1 MTVQE
6 FFLLF
11 VSILAS
17 VAGQFF
23 LKMGAIKLGKVELDN
38 IINTIFRIVTVP
50 ELLAGLFFYGLGSLA
65 YILLLTRVNLSIAAP
80 SFSLVYVLS
89 ILLGFFIFKEQIPLT
104 RLIGLISII
113 GGVLLVVSKK

>member
-1 MTVQE
+1 MTVPE

-11 VSILAS
+11 VSILTS

-23 LKMGAIKLGKVELDN
+23 LKTGAIKLGKVEVDN
-38 IINTIFRIVTVP
+38 VLNTIIRIVTVP
-50 ELLAGLFFYGLGSLA
+50 ELMAGLFFYGLGSLA

-89 ILLGFFIFKEQIPLT
+89 ILIGFFIFQEQIPFT
-104 RLIGLISII
+104 RLFGLISII